1 MFSRDNNSQNILHQ
15 LYTTNSTLSLFV
27 TNKKI
32 DKSFIQY
39 IFNTIRLSVQRG
51 LQLTSAI

>member
-39 IFNTIRLSVQRG
+39 IFNTIRLSVQRE